1 MALHQATVPEG
12 FVPGNV
18 LAVQVNGSTFQVTV
32 PAGVNAGETFQ
43 FQALQSTVPICTI
56 WTTAVGTDGVF
67 TTEMPAALQGI
78 ISGEQWDPAIRKVA
92 AAEAE
97 VLQ

>member
-1 MALHQATVPEG
+1 MLHQVTVPQG
-12 FVPGNV
+12 SGPGD
-18 LAVQVNGSTFQVTV
+18 LLSVQLNGSPFQVTV

>member
-32 PAGVNAGETFQ
+32 PAGVKAG
-43 FQALQSTVPICTI
+43 V
-56 WTTAVGTDGVF
+56 
-67 TTEMPAALQGI
+67 
-78 ISGEQWDPAIRKVA
+78 K
-92 AAEAE
+92 AE
-97 VLQ
+97 VKAGGQGGRPRQDLGAPPRSAGAGRTRTEALHALRPEASAD